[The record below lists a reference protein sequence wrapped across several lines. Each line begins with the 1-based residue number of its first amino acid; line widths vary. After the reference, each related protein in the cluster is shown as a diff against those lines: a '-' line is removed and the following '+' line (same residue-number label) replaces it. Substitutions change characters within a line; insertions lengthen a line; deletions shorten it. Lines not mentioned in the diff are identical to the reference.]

1 MIHITDQVP
10 PKCPECGE
18 PMLAMY
24 GCHFDYDRFICSKFM
39 CDGEIELGTTT
50 YPEKDLDEECK
61 E

>member
-1 MIHITDQVP
+1 MIHITDQTT

-24 GCHFDYDRFICSKFM
+24 GCNFDYDRFICSKFM
-39 CDGEIELGTTT
+39 CDGEIELETTT
-50 YPEKDLDEECK
+50 YPESDIDEECK